1 MKISDRGQI
10 TIPKK
15 MREQFGLFPECDVIV
30 EPADN
35 GLLVRPVKS
44 RREQVEQWLEKA
56 VGSGNGKFTTDEIMA
71 MTRGED

>member
-1 MKISDRGQI
+1 MKISERGQI

-15 MREQFGLFPECDVIV
+15 MRDQFGLFPDSEVIV
-30 EPADN
+30 EPSAD
-35 GLLVRPVKS
+35 GVLVRPVNS

-56 VGSGNGKFTTDEIMA
+56 VGAGNGKFTTDEIMA